1 MRWALNGHLPDVI
14 CGNWE
19 SLFSSS
25 NRKLRNS
32 AQHQTNLF
40 IQSCIVFPGK
50 EIIMHP
56 NPRKILPVFVLILV
70 AGALWWYF
78 SEESARAET
87 ASLVAS
93 GTIEANQ
100 VAIAS
105 EIGGN
110 VADVLANK
118 GELVESGQ
126 NLIRLDDAIWQAQLI
141 QAQAA
146 LAQAQA
152 NYDMVAAGLPPQQ
165 REVAV
170 AAAELELLGAQQT
183 LDDLYDG
190 MDLMTANAAKEVA
203 DARDLVRDAERIY
216 EALTSAAS
224 ENDIEIAEASLALV
238 EAAQKRAEKALKRL
252 SNKSETHPKRA
263 AARLLVALLE
273 KQHDLAVR
281 RLNYLEEGAD
291 EITVAQA
298 EANLEL
304 ARANLEDAERK
315 YDEVKDGIDPDT
327 LALAQARLATAEAN
341 LVAAQAGP
349 TPEQLAVAQSQIDLA
364 QAAVDVLQVQM
375 DKLVITSPID
385 GIVLSRSTEPGE
397 VAAPGS
403 PLITLAR
410 LEDLTITVYIAEDRY
425 GTISIGQT
433 ARVEVDSFPGE
444 VFEARVIRIAD
455 EAEFTPRNVQ
465 TEEGRRNTV
474 FALELAVEN
483 PEGKLKPGMPADVDF
498 GE

>member
-1 MRWALNGHLPDVI
+1 
-14 CGNWE
+14 
-19 SLFSSS
+19 
-25 NRKLRNS
+25 
-32 AQHQTNLF
+32 
-40 IQSCIVFPGK
+40 
-50 EIIMHP
+50 MHP

>member
-1 MRWALNGHLPDVI
+1 
-14 CGNWE
+14 
-19 SLFSSS
+19 
-25 NRKLRNS
+25 
-32 AQHQTNLF
+32 
-40 IQSCIVFPGK
+40 
-50 EIIMHP
+50 
-56 NPRKILPVFVLILV
+56 
-70 AGALWWYF
+70 
-78 SEESARAET
+78 
-87 ASLVAS
+87 
-93 GTIEANQ
+93 
-100 VAIAS
+100 
-105 EIGGN
+105 
-110 VADVLANK
+110 
-118 GELVESGQ
+118 
-126 NLIRLDDAIWQAQLI
+126 
-141 QAQAA
+141 
-146 LAQAQA
+146 
-152 NYDMVAAGLPPQQ
+152 MVAAGLPPEQ

-170 AAAELELLGAQQT
+170 AAAELELLGAEQT
-183 LDDLYDG
+183 LDDLYDS

-203 DARDLVRDAERIY
+203 DARDLLRDTERIY

-291 EITVAQA
+291 EITIAQA

-304 ARANLEDAERK
+304 AQANLEDAERK
-315 YDEVKDGIDPDT
+315 YSEVKDGIDPDT

-349 TPEQLAVAQSQIDLA
+349 TPEQLAVAQSQVDLA
-364 QAAVDVLQVQM
+364 QAAVDVLKVQM
-375 DKLVITSPID
+375 DKLVISSPID
-385 GIVLSRSTEPGE
+385 GIVLSRTTEPGE

-425 GTISIGQT
+425 GRISIGQT
-433 ARVEVDSFPGE
+433 AEVVVDSFPGE
-444 VFEARVIRIAD
+444 VFNAKVIRIAD

-474 FALELAVEN
+474 FALELALDN